1 MLKVIKCEQTLIP
14 KTAEGR
20 KFADEY
26 EEKLKSQGAFKSRI
40 SHPTFIQLDAE
51 YTYNVTEGDAEN
63 E

>member
-20 KFADEY
+20 KYADEY
-26 EEKLKSQGAFKSRI
+26 ECKLRSTGAFKSRVT
-40 SHPTFIQLDAE
+40 HPTFIQIDAE
-51 YTYNVTEGDAEN
+51 YTENIKEGDTE